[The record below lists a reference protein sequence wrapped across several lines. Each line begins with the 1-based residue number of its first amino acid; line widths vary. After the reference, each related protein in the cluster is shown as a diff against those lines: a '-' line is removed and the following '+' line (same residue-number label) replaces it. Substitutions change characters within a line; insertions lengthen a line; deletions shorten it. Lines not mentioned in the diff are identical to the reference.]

1 MVWGTVESVI
11 TKALHY
17 STPLSY
23 AWLFLLFT
31 FRSFIVAVVGGSVYG
46 DESGNFKCDTNQP
59 GCQNVCF
66 NRFSPISHMRFWAF
80 QLLFVCLPTI
90 IFMGFA
96 QFELAKVNM
105 IKKQKEEEQVK
116 QTSNSEYYNSASY
129 WSNKKKLDK
138 KSARYGVDK
147 LKKKTTVA
155 KEGVVDVAWTP
166 RIRTIFIVHLIARF
180 GMECLFIYLS
190 YLLQQQ
196 QSKKTGLSAM
206 WVPEKYEC
214 THGEFETNSACSQN
228 TLIPC
233 WVSRPWEKTIFMLY
247 MTIISVISAIICVV
261 EFIYVL
267 TRTTRKSLQRRAHRN
282 VEKKQ
287 LMQGNG
293 KTGNG
298 SIVSE
303 STNGP
308 AGYPKLPK
316 DEKELEAMEG
326 AISEECELEAEDPP
340 SYKTDEEREAL
351 TA

>member
-1 MVWGTVESVI
+1 MVWGAVEGVI
-11 TKALHY
+11 VKALHY

-66 NRFSPISHMRFWAF
+66 NRFSPISHLRFWAF

-96 QFELAKVNM
+96 QFELAKVNLL
-105 IKKQKEEEQVK
+105 KSQTEEENAK
-116 QTSNSEYYNSASY
+116 ITANETYFGSNTYY
-129 WSNKKKLDK
+129 SNKKKLEK
-138 KSARYGVDK
+138 KCARYGVDK
-147 LKKKTTVA
+147 LKKKTTIA
-155 KEGVVDVAWTP
+155 KEGVVNVAWTP

-196 QSKKTGLSAM
+196 QSKKTGLAAM

-214 THGEFETNSACSQN
+214 THGEFEMNSACSQN

-247 MTIISVISAIICVV
+247 MTIVSIVSAIICIV
-261 EFIYVL
+261 EFVYVL
-267 TRTTRKSLQRRAHRN
+267 TRTTRKSLNRRAHKN
-282 VEKKQ
+282 LQKKE
-287 LMQGNG
+287 LIS
-293 KTGNG
+293 KTNG
-298 SIVSE
+298 SIVSG
-303 STNGP
+303 STSTT
-308 AGYPKLPK
+308 ASSYPKLQK
-316 DEKELEAMEG
+316 FEAEKEAEAMEG

-340 SYKTDEEREAL
+340 SYKTDDERVAL